1 MQTLVSTCPVIHR
14 GNTGENAKA
23 KTKFYHFTWTKPVLS
38 IFIFTRKACM
48 TSYNSELCSHFKSHM
63 HTSALE
69 DAWTNHI
76 LSAYLLLNKRIWKFC
91 FFTVGLRCYTY
102 KPKIPNSSHISK
114 CQYVISTLYV
124 HPQSFFNS
132 ASGQHHRSITCIYP
146 IHGIYKSNHPICIG
160 SDLPKASFLH

>member
-1 MQTLVSTCPVIHR
+1 MSKPCILYSASKSVSAFQPDQALITTNLELEKWIQFMQYADISLNLLCHPQ

-114 CQYVISTLYV
+114 CQYIISTL
-124 HPQSFFNS
+124 
-132 ASGQHHRSITCIYP
+132 
-146 IHGIYKSNHPICIG
+146 
-160 SDLPKASFLH
+160 